1 MSGTAAAGGASA
13 RGGRATFD
21 PYAAAV
27 DHGPV
32 RFLHRLNP
40 LAKIGGP
47 LPAMIVL
54 IVVRGVEIPLLL
66 CAVTLVLI
74 LVGAHLTRR
83 ALLGLLVVLPIAVA
97 VLSVSFGLWADPAA
111 AAAAAAASGGGA
123 GTAIL
128 IQVGD
133 YRFTTGALLVG
144 AATALRLAGILLLS
158 LLAGLTSTGPDL
170 VRALVQQ
177 LHVPYRVGYTA
188 LAAYRF
194 VPRFRHELDIIRQAH
209 RVRGVA
215 PGRGPIAALRRGLG
229 SVVPLLAGALRHADR
244 MALAMDSRAFGAS
257 RTRTERHLVPFRA
270 RDWLFMTLFW
280 TLTAALV
287 VIGASVADPRL

>member
-1 MSGTAAAGGASA
+1 MPV
-13 RGGRATFD
+13 D
-21 PYAAAV
+21 PYAEAV

-40 LAKIGGP
+40 LAKVGGP

-54 IVVRGVEIPLLL
+54 IVARGIELPVLFCI
-66 CAVTLVLI
+66 VTGALI

-83 ALLGLLVVLPIAVA
+83 AAVGVFVVLPAVVA
-97 VLSVSFGLWADPAA
+97 VLSVSFGLWADPAEA
-111 AAAAAAASGGGA
+111 ATAGGAAS
-123 GTAIL
+123 TVLVQI
-128 IQVGD
+128 GD
-133 YRFTTGALLVG
+133 YRFTAGALLVG
-144 AATALRLAGILLLS
+144 ATTALRLAGILLLS

-177 LHVPYRVGYTA
+177 LHVPYRVGYTV

-215 PGRGPIAALRRGLG
+215 PGRGPLAALRRWLG
-229 SVVPLLAGALRHADR
+229 YVVPLLAGALRHAER
-244 MALAMDSRAFGAS
+244 VALAMDSRAFGAFG
-257 RTRTERHLVPFRA
+257 TRTERHLVPFRM
-270 RDWLFMTLFW
+270 RDWLFMAAFW
-280 TLTAALV
+280 ALTAALV
-287 VIGASVADPRL
+287 LVGAS

>member
-1 MSGTAAAGGASA
+1 VSGADLRA
-13 RGGRATFD
+13 RAGRAPID
-21 PYAAAV
+21 PYAEAA

-47 LPAMIVL
+47 LPAMVVL
-54 IVVRGVEIPLLL
+54 IVARGIEIPVLF
-66 CAVTLVLI
+66 CIVTVVLI

-83 ALLGLLVVLPIAVA
+83 AALGLFVVLPVVVA
-97 VLSVSFGLWADPAA
+97 VLSVSFGLWADPTAA
-111 AAAAAAASGGGA
+111 DGVGAASGA
-123 GTAIL
+123 SSTVLVQI
-128 IQVGD
+128 GD
-133 YRFTTGALLVG
+133 YRFTAAALLVG
-144 AATALRLAGILLLS
+144 ATTSLRLAGILLLS

-194 VPRFRHELDIIRQAH
+194 VPRFRHELDTIRQAH

-215 PGRGPIAALRRGLG
+215 PGRGPVAALRRWCGY
-229 SVVPLLAGALRHADR
+229 VVPLLAGALRHAER
-244 MALAMDSRAFGAS
+244 VALAMDSRAFGAFT
-257 RTRTERHLVPFRA
+257 TRSERHLVPFRM
-270 RDWLFMTLFW
+270 RDWIFMAAFW
-280 TLTAALV
+280 VLTAALV
-287 VIGASVADPRL
+287 VVGTNPYP